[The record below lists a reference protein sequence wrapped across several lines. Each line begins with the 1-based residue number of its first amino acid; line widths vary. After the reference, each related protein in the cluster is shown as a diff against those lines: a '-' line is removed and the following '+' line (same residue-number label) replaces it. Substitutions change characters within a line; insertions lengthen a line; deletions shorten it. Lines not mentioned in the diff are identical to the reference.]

1 MKRASGT
8 FWGRQL
14 GGNGWLIGF
23 FAVWIGWSTGE
34 WLGTLIVLIF
44 FPGSILILGDL
55 WTYTRFDLRPV
66 YCGTTLRIGEGTF
79 HPDQIISLRE
89 LKLSAP
95 KNSWYF
101 VEIHYNAGTVTA
113 RALCPSRT
121 VWPWGKENPTI
132 RIILEHFPSLKE
144 KVLPDYD
151 AYGYKEVRDPATRD
165 PDPPPPVYAE
175 PSPTARYRDPYFQRR
190 RR

>member
-1 MKRASGT
+1 MKRAGGT

-14 GGNGWLIGF
+14 GGNGWVIGF
-23 FAVWIGWSTGE
+23 FAVWAGSITGE
-34 WLGTLIVLIF
+34 WLGSLIGLIL
-44 FPGSILILGDL
+44 FPGSILILIDL

-66 YCGTTLRIGEGTF
+66 HCGSILRIGQGIV

-89 LKLSAP
+89 IKLSAP

-101 VEIHYNAGTVTA
+101 VEIHYNAGNVPA

-121 VWPWGKENPTI
+121 VWPWGKQNPTI
-132 RIILEHFPSLKE
+132 RIILEQFPSLKE

-151 AYGYKEVRDPATRD
+151 ADGYKEVRDPATRR
-165 PDPPPPVYAE
+165 PDPPPVENAE